1 MEIDWYDNYVLST
14 LSCFWNILIENKGS
28 EKGEKKKVIC
38 CCIVKDFASEVS
50 L

>member
-28 EKGEKKKVIC
+28 EKGKKK
-38 CCIVKDFASEVS
+38 KKRLSAAA